1 MHKKWSFPLNVSSV
15 NVIES
20 AENCGFGYN
29 YWRNPSWKTSF
40 FVFFCVPI
48 YGSSWVCSQS
58 QSFRRQFQRFK
69 KISLFESLITKK
81 KKKKIEQEN
90 SMLFMVSILL
100 VVSLID
106 KLIKLQWLEMKFGL
120 LPSKTIVSFA
130 LMKYL

>member
-1 MHKKWSFPLNVSSV
+1 MDLVTITGEILHGKLLFLCSVLYMVLRGYVVKVKVSVDNFKDLIKFPFSKFWL
-15 NVIES
+15 
-20 AENCGFGYN
+20 
-29 YWRNPSWKTSF
+29 
-40 FVFFCVPI
+40 
-48 YGSSWVCSQS
+48 Q
-58 QSFRRQFQRFK
+58 
-69 KISLFESLITKK
+69 K

-120 LPSKTIVSFA
+120 LPSKTIVLFA

>member
-1 MHKKWSFPLNVSSV
+1 MDLVTITGEILHGKLLFLCSVLYMVLRGYVVKVKVSVDNFKDLRKFPFSKVLL
-15 NVIES
+15 
-20 AENCGFGYN
+20 
-29 YWRNPSWKTSF
+29 
-40 FVFFCVPI
+40 
-48 YGSSWVCSQS
+48 Q
-58 QSFRRQFQRFK
+58 
-69 KISLFESLITKK
+69 K

>member
-1 MHKKWSFPLNVSSV
+1 MDLVTITGEILHGKLLFLCSVLYMVLRGYVVKVKVSVDNFKDLRKFSFSKVWL
-15 NVIES
+15 
-20 AENCGFGYN
+20 
-29 YWRNPSWKTSF
+29 
-40 FVFFCVPI
+40 
-48 YGSSWVCSQS
+48 Q
-58 QSFRRQFQRFK
+58 
-69 KISLFESLITKK
+69 

-106 KLIKLQWLEMKFGL
+106 KLIKFQWLEMKFGL

>member
-1 MHKKWSFPLNVSSV
+1 MDLVTITGEILHGKLLFLCSVLYMVLRGYVVKVKVSVDNFKDLRKFPFSKVWL
-15 NVIES
+15 
-20 AENCGFGYN
+20 
-29 YWRNPSWKTSF
+29 
-40 FVFFCVPI
+40 
-48 YGSSWVCSQS
+48 
-58 QSFRRQFQRFK
+58 
-69 KISLFESLITKK
+69 KK

>member
-1 MHKKWSFPLNVSSV
+1 MDLVTITGEILHGKLLFLCSVLYMVLRGYVVKVKVSVDNFKDLRKFPFSKFFLKK
-15 NVIES
+15 
-20 AENCGFGYN
+20 
-29 YWRNPSWKTSF
+29 
-40 FVFFCVPI
+40 
-48 YGSSWVCSQS
+48 
-58 QSFRRQFQRFK
+58 
-69 KISLFESLITKK
+69 KK

-120 LPSKTIVSFA
+120 LPSRTIVSFA

>member
-1 MHKKWSFPLNVSSV
+1 MT
-15 NVIES
+15 ES

-40 FVFFCVPI
+40 FVQCPI

-81 KKKKIEQEN
+81 KKKCKTNEQEN

-106 KLIKLQWLEMKFGL
+106 KLIKLQ
-120 LPSKTIVSFA
+120 
-130 LMKYL
+130 